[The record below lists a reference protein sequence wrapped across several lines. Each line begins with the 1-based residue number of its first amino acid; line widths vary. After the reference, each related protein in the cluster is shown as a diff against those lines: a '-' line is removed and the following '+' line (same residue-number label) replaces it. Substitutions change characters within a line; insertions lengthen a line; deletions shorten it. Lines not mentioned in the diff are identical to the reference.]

1 MVSKSQIKD
10 VKALHLKKYRDESRF
25 FIAEG
30 TKIVTEVL
38 STYPEIIH
46 ELFATKSFIEQN
58 SKILNSKL
66 KLNIVT
72 EQELER
78 ISAQSNPNQVLAV
91 CHFFSSVKPSFDFK
105 NNFSFYLDDIRDP
118 GNLGTILRIA
128 DWFGINEIYAS
139 ESSTEIY
146 NQKVIQSA
154 MGAFLRVR
162 VHYILLDEVL
172 NNIQCPVYGAVLN
185 GKNIYKE
192 TLQNGLIIIGNEA
205 NGINKNNLSKIT
217 HPLTIPAATTNHTE
231 SLNAAMA
238 ASIISAEFFRQLKS

>member
-1 MVSKSQIKD
+1 M
-10 VKALHLKKYRDESRF
+10 HR
-25 FIAEG
+25 
-30 TKIVTEVL
+30 VTL
-38 STYPEIIH
+38 IRYW
-46 ELFATKSFIEQN
+46 LF
-58 SKILNSKL
+58 
-66 KLNIVT
+66 VT
-72 EQELER
+72 
-78 ISAQSNPNQVLAV
+78 
-91 CHFFSSVKPSFDFK
+91 FFSSVKPSFDFK